1 MIVTFWRAVLVARRF
16 IMTEAVKPTI
26 VFVLGPPGAG
36 KGTQSLN
43 IVKEFGYVHLSAG
56 DLLRAERNSP
66 GSEYGELIETHIK
79 NGSIVPVAITISLIE
94 RAMKESASTKFLI
107 DGFPRNEDNLQGWND
122 RMDDKTNLKFV
133 LFFDC
138 SEDVCVQ
145 RCLYRGEQ
153 QAKAGAKRSD
163 DNLDSLRKRINTYTN
178 STRPIIDHYQKLN
191 LVRTVNAAGTEDEI
205 FGEVKKLFSG

>member
-1 MIVTFWRAVLVARRF
+1 MIVTFWRAVLVARRL

-36 KGTQSLN
+36 KGTQSQN

-94 RAMKESASTKFLI
+94 RAMKDSASTKFLI
-107 DGFPRNEDNLQGWND
+107 DGFPRNEDNLQGWNE
-122 RMDDKTNLKFV
+122 RMEDKTNLKFV

-138 SEDVCVQ
+138 SEEVCVQ
-145 RCLYRGEQ
+145 RCLHRGEQ

-163 DNLDSLRKRINTYTN
+163 DNLDSLRKRISTYTN
-178 STRPIIDHYQKLN
+178 STWPIIDHYQKLS
-191 LVRTVNAAGTEDEI
+191 LVRTVDAAGSEDEI
-205 FGEVKKLFSG
+205 FAEVKKLFSD